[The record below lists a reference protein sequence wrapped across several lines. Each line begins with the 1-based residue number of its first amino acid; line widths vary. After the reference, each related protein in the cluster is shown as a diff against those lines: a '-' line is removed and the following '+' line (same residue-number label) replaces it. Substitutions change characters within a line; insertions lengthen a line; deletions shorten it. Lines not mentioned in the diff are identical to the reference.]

1 MFRMPGQKDSTDRCL
16 TRRIQMIRCFYSG
29 KRTTAKRV
37 AAQIITKELDD
48 IMYWD
53 RWEDMHMTPKD
64 KDKIMAELNTYLRE
78 IRNFVDP
85 FG

>member
-1 MFRMPGQKDSTDRCL
+1 MFKTQGQRASLKVL
-16 TRRIQMIRCFYSG
+16 FTRRIQMIRCFYSG

-37 AAQIITKELDD
+37 AAQIITRELDD

-64 KDKIMAELNTYLRE
+64 KDKIMVELNTYLRE

-85 FG
+85 FC

>member
-1 MFRMPGQKDSTDRCL
+1 
-16 TRRIQMIRCFYSG
+16 MIRCLYTG
-29 KRTTAKRV
+29 RRTTAKRL

-53 RWEDMHMTPKD
+53 RWEEEEMTPKN

-78 IRNFVDP
+78 IREFVDP
-85 FG
+85 F

>member
-1 MFRMPGQKDSTDRCL
+1 
-16 TRRIQMIRCFYSG
+16 MIRCLYTG
-29 KRTTAKRV
+29 RRTTAKRL

-53 RWEDMHMTPKD
+53 RWEEEEMTPKN
-64 KDKIMAELNTYLRE
+64 KDKIMVELNNYLRE
-78 IRNFVDP
+78 IREFVDP

>member
-1 MFRMPGQKDSTDRCL
+1 
-16 TRRIQMIRCFYSG
+16 MIRCFYSG

-48 IMYWD
+48 IMYWE
-53 RWEDMHMTPKD
+53 RWEEEEMTPKN
-64 KDKIMAELNTYLRE
+64 KDKIMAELNNYLRE
-78 IRNFVDP
+78 IREFVDP